1 MSSRNQKETG
11 FPAAPPLSEN
21 PLWLELFQREVE
33 TTQTSPKFLHVLADL
48 QPPSVA
54 SSGASRLTTEPHF
67 VGERRGRM
75 RNRLALRI
83 RNVVTRARWF
93 RFLSLGMTVIVA
105 VFTGLELESTETS
118 ETSENLLDNAALS
131 FFVVELILKLL
142 AEGDSVSRC
151 VRLLLDI
158 FK

>member
-1 MSSRNQKETG
+1 
-11 FPAAPPLSEN
+11 
-21 PLWLELFQREVE
+21 
-33 TTQTSPKFLHVLADL
+33 
-48 QPPSVA
+48 
-54 SSGASRLTTEPHF
+54 
-67 VGERRGRM
+67 
-75 RNRLALRI
+75 
-83 RNVVTRARWF
+83 
-93 RFLSLGMTVIVA
+93 MTVIVA

-151 VRLLLDI
+151 VRLFLDI